1 MNPSVLVAPSILS
14 ADFARLGEELCAVTR
29 AGADVIH
36 IDVMDA
42 HFVPNLTLGPPIVK
56 KIRKTTPIPFDVHL
70 MMTNP
75 EKYIDAFASAGAD
88 YLTVHVEACGKNL
101 PEVAAAIRK
110 LGVLPGVS
118 LNPETPFARVR
129 PYLEHF
135 DLLLVMTVHPGFG
148 GQKFISDVMPKL
160 RQSRAWIDR
169 HRPDMILSVD
179 GGVDARTAKTA
190 VQSGA
195 RMLVAGSAV
204 FGEKNYSAAIRRL
217 RESGK

>member
-1 MNPSVLVAPSILS
+1 MKSSVLVAPSILS
-14 ADFARLGEELCAVTR
+14 ADFARLGEELAAVTR

-56 KIRKTTPIPFDVHL
+56 KIRKTTSIPFDVHL

-88 YLTVHVEACGKNL
+88 YLTVHVEACGKKL

-118 LNPETPFARVR
+118 INPETPFARVR
-129 PYLEHF
+129 PYLEYF

-160 RQSRAWIDR
+160 RQSRAWIDL
-169 HRPDMILSVD
+169 HRSDMILSVD

-190 VQSGA
+190 VQAGA